1 MIFEEDN
8 MNQTKVLTSVLVVLL
23 LTMPLL
29 IRSQTLDDVRREM
42 NRISSEIDQLDK
54 MIRENKKLSGMLRDH
69 ESRLQVLAENP
80 GIYRLPVLLEGK
92 ALYVTVSESELD
104 DFSSSLALEDLLL
117 KHKVTK
123 GKFRCDDPSEWK
135 KVLIQ
140 ENAQAKDHLKKI
152 ELPAIQKRTDEVA
165 QETSAL
171 EAKRNK
177 LLEKYNMLQRRV
189 GDA

>member
-29 IRSQTLDDVRREM
+29 IRSQTLEDVRREM

-140 ENAQAKDHLKKI
+140 ENAQAKEHLKNV

-177 LLEKYNMLQRRV
+177 LLEKYKMLQRRV

>member
-8 MNQTKVLTSVLVVLL
+8 MNRHKVLPALLVVLL
-23 LTMPLL
+23 LVIPLS
-29 IRSQTLDDVRREM
+29 IRSQTLEDVRKEM
-42 NRISSEIDQLDK
+42 SRIGSEINQLDK
-54 MIRENKKLSGMLRDH
+54 MIRENKKLSEMLRDH
-69 ESRLQVLAENP
+69 ESRLHAMVENP
-80 GIYRLPVLLEGK
+80 RIYRLPALIEGK
-92 ALYVTVSESELD
+92 ALYVTVGESELD
-104 DFSSSLALEDLLL
+104 EFSSSLVLEDLLV

-123 GKFRCDDPSEWK
+123 GRFRSDDPSEWK

-140 ENAQAKDHLKKI
+140 ESKQAKDHLQDV
-152 ELPAIQKRTDEVA
+152 ELPAIQKRTAEVD

-177 LLEKYNMLQRRV
+177 LLEKYKVQQRRV

>member
-1 MIFEEDN
+1 
-8 MNQTKVLTSVLVVLL
+8 
-23 LTMPLL
+23 
-29 IRSQTLDDVRREM
+29 
-42 NRISSEIDQLDK
+42 
-54 MIRENKKLSGMLRDH
+54 
-69 ESRLQVLAENP
+69 
-80 GIYRLPVLLEGK
+80 
-92 ALYVTVSESELD
+92 
-104 DFSSSLALEDLLL
+104 
-117 KHKVTK
+117 VTK

-140 ENAQAKDHLKKI
+140 ENAQAKEHLKNV

-177 LLEKYNMLQRRV
+177 LLEKYKMLQRRV